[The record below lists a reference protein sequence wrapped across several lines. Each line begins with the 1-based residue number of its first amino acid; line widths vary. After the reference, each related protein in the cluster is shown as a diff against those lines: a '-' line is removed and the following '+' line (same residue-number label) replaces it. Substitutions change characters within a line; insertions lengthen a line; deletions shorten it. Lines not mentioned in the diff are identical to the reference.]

1 MEKLPAEVFLHII
14 SFLQPTSRDIVSLQ
28 LVSRHFLTLAR
39 DNALWKSKCFEE
51 SYQERRRQRFMNMA
65 TNEPAYAPLV
75 QAILDLDG
83 SIEATRKPVVNEK
96 ARALANW
103 DPAYP
108 NEKINYYEEYIHRH
122 APISVSWFETLKEGL
137 GDEKEDRIATGMGI
151 LFEDNMSAASKMVA
165 SLDDGSVGIYCL
177 QNTAGRGRLLARSSP
192 FALTGRDSQLDDEQ
206 NLARSKAQMTETGAV
221 ECASIDSGS
230 QRGYFG
236 VMNTIVEMDL
246 TTLRP
251 ISTQRYPF
259 NVTALSE
266 AKESVPLT
274 VGTNNTLHLYD
285 PRQQVISARPDSTV
299 RTELISGSS
308 KTVLLNDR
316 HSSFATLSEPGP
328 LSILHLSEDGEYD
341 GTGSIWVAGRFT
353 SLLNYDRRFF
363 PCIRRTIHSG
373 SRISCLRSLP
383 QPFLRRETGH
393 IGNNTLSLFDIRN
406 AKSCPGSTLITAGEY
421 RGKGALELY
430 GLPSNPENAASY
442 QNRQTASRSKLMSVT
457 PHGGSLAYSDGDGNI
472 KWVERDGHS
481 PIREWNLNE
490 HPGMAVSSSQITPN
504 VTTGNGREAWDNTA
518 VPDDIVQLMLPTMP
532 KSSLGH
538 TRLGEDNLVIWTGD
552 GKLGLLGFGK
562 EKWDWSG
569 LEEQALEFEE
579 QSRRKVEREYVGIMG
594 RALRRQADEM
604 HFVRNLGLGIP

>member
-1 MEKLPAEVFLHII
+1 MERLPVEVFLHII
-14 SFLQPTSRDIVSLQ
+14 SFLQPTHRDIVSLQ

-65 TNEPAYAPLV
+65 TNEPAYAPLI
-75 QAILDLDG
+75 QAILDLNG
-83 SIEATRKPVVNEK
+83 SADAARKLVMNEK

-108 NEKINYYEEYIHRH
+108 CEKINYYEEYIHRH
-122 APISVSWFETLKEGL
+122 APIAVSWFETLKEGL
-137 GDEKEDRIATGMGI
+137 GEEKEERISTGMGI
-151 LFEDNMSAASKMVA
+151 LYEDDMSIASKLVA
-165 SLDDGSVGIYCL
+165 PLDDGSVGIYDL
-177 QNTAGRGRLLARSSP
+177 RNKESRGRLFARSSH
-192 FALTGRDSQLDDEQ
+192 FSLTGHDRQLDDEQ
-206 NLARSKAQMTETGAV
+206 NLSRSKALMTETGAV
-221 ECASIDSGS
+221 ECVSIDSGS

-236 VMNTIVEMDL
+236 VMNTVVEMDL
-246 TTLRP
+246 ATLQP

-266 AKESVPLT
+266 AKASVPLT

-285 PRQQVISARPDSTV
+285 PRQQAVSIRPDSTV
-299 RTELISGSS
+299 RTELIGGSS
-308 KTVLLNDR
+308 KALLLNDKY
-316 HSSFATLSEPGP
+316 SSFAALSEPGP
-328 LSILHLSEDGEYD
+328 LSILHLSEDREYD

-363 PCIRRTIHSG
+363 PRIKGTMHSG
-373 SRISCLRSLP
+373 SRVSCLRSLP
-383 QPFLRRETGH
+383 HPYFRREIGQ
-393 IGNNTLSLFDIRN
+393 IGNSTMSLSDIRN
-406 AKSCPGSTLITAGEY
+406 AKSDPGSTLVTAGEY
-421 RGKGALELY
+421 RGKGSLELY
-430 GLPSNPENAASY
+430 GLSSNPETSTSY

-457 PHGGSLAYSDGDGNI
+457 SHGGSLAYSDGDGNI

-490 HPGMAVSSSQITPN
+490 HPGMSVSVSQTTPN
-504 VTTGNGREAWDNTA
+504 VTTGNVREAWDNTA
-518 VPDDIVQLMLPTMP
+518 APDDIVQLMLPTMP
-532 KSSLGH
+532 KSSFGH
-538 TRLGEDNLVIWTGD
+538 SKLGEDNLVLWTGD

-569 LEEQALEFEE
+569 LEEEALEFEE